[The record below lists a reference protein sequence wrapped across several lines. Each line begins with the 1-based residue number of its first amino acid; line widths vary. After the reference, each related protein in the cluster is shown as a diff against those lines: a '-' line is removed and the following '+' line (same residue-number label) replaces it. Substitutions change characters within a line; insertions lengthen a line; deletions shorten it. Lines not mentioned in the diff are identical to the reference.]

1 MHHITIWVSLYND
14 WVHSYHP
21 RVGKAWSEHSLI
33 IIIVCCLS
41 LFTYYHYLSF
51 VFKCKY
57 KIAYI
62 MEYFL
67 VGLTF
72 HISLFLLI
80 VLPSRLNFLMRVFGS
95 LLLSRKNDELRKE
108 AVDALCCLAHALG
121 EDFTIFIESIHKL
134 LLKHRLRVLF
144 LLSSTY
150 NSTRN
155 MSVAYFVL

>member
-1 MHHITIWVSLYND
+1 M
-14 WVHSYHP
+14 
-21 RVGKAWSEHSLI
+21 
-33 IIIVCCLS
+33 
-41 LFTYYHYLSF
+41 
-51 VFKCKY
+51 
-57 KIAYI
+57 
-62 MEYFL
+62 
-67 VGLTF
+67 GLTF